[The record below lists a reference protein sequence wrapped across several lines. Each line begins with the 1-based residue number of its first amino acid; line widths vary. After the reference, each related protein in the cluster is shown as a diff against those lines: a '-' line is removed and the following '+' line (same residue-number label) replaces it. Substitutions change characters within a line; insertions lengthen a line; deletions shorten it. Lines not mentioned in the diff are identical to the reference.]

1 MEPLNTPYVKQFDEA
16 GKLLNPIN
24 GSYLNTG
31 KNRRE
36 RRFPLQKDIFR
47 GNKKGISLSV
57 TATDKHERV
66 VQRVPIFKGLS
77 NTIVGFNKV
86 IHYVLRRNI
95 GGCKIKK

>member
-66 VQRVPIFKGLS
+66 VQRVPIFKGVNKIL
-77 NTIVGFNKV
+77 GFKYV
-86 IHYVLRRNI
+86 LHYVLRRNI
-95 GGCKIKK
+95 GGCKNKK